1 MDYCVT
7 WGEFIKLMEDG
18 CGLSKR
24 SENRYSISDM
34 QNMVNTVLKNHFD
47 TMYNKS
53 VSESLSHKFF

>member
-7 WGEFIKLMEDG
+7 WGEFIKLMEEG
-18 CGLSKR
+18 CGLSEG
-24 SENRYSISDM
+24 SENRYSIGDM